1 MKLCIS
7 IRRMETKVK
16 KIMKCLVP
24 AVCAILLATS
34 VVCAAY
40 YNQYETL
47 ATIPNGNGCNKAEGF
62 TAGSTYLYCAKV
74 NNDESK
80 QVIYRTKQSDGTTT
94 LMTNGDTSKT
104 YTTTLGH
111 ANDMVTTAIN
121 GTNHLFVATMKSG
134 SESLVNLSYAGNTY
148 YQEGSYTL
156 KYNGQEIKASGIEVL
171 DKDDENIYFL
181 IYEWPDGPTGKSFYK
196 ATIGL
201 EQTSGVVELTHM
213 FDINYTDALVN
224 GKVVSN
230 IDSFRH
236 QGVGY
241 KKSSDKLYVPFTKDN
256 VSIILVY
263 NNISTAN
270 GTITAD
276 SNLSFRITSSNYS
289 YLFEIESCD
298 NANGKLWFN
307 CNRKTESSDTA
318 HDAICYFKDYALE

>member
-1 MKLCIS
+1 MKRNI
-7 IRRMETKVK
+7 TKYF
-16 KIMKCLVP
+16 IFIIC
-24 AVCAILLATS
+24 AVLLTTG

-40 YNQYETL
+40 YNKYKTL

-62 TAGSTYLYCAKV
+62 TAGASYLYCAKV
-74 NNDESK
+74 NNDESR
-80 QVIYRTKQSDGTTT
+80 QVIYRTKQDDGTTT

-104 YTTTLGH
+104 YITSLGH

-121 GTNHLFVATMKSG
+121 GTNHLFVVTMKSG
-134 SESLVNLSYAGNTY
+134 DESLVNLSYSGNTY

-156 KYNGQEIKASGIEVL
+156 KYNGKEIKASGIEVL

-201 EQTSGVVELTHM
+201 TQTSGVIDLTHM

-224 GKVVSN
+224 GEVVSN
-230 IDSFRH
+230 IDEFRH
-236 QGVGY
+236 QGIGY
-241 KKSSDKLYVPFTKDN
+241 KKGSDKLYVPFTKDN

-263 NNISTAN
+263 NNISAAR

-276 SNLSFRITSSNYS
+276 PELSFRITSSKYS

-307 CNRKTESSDTA
+307 CNRKASSSDTA
-318 HDAICYFKDYALE
+318 NDAICYFEGYALE